1 MIDEVKYSTFTES
14 GQKVTSFDLDTFV
27 RLFVN
32 HRPVYG
38 IGKPHIEK
46 AFGAILHGDTK
57 GSLKRDEILTKLQR
71 EGEMISVQDLQN
83 FLYLLVGQKDFKMAI
98 ETEEINAEQFSQNVL
113 GFEEV
118 EEEDS
123 EIDEEGEGEEGDG
136 RHVAFDIPDN

>member
-1 MIDEVKYSTFTES
+1 M
-14 GQKVTSFDLDTFV
+14 TSFDLDTFV

-46 AFGAILHGDTK
+46 AFGAMLGGDTK
-57 GSLKRDEILTKLQR
+57 GSIPRDTILAKLQR
-71 EGEMISVQDLQN
+71 EGEMISVADLQN
-83 FLYLLVGQKDFKMAI
+83 FFYLLVGEKDFGQAI
-98 ETEEINAEQFSQNVL
+98 TSADINAEQFSQDVL

-123 EIDEEGEGEEGDG
+123 EGEEEGEIDETEAK
-136 RHVAFDIPDN
+136 HVAFDLP